1 MRRRLSSAIAGFF
14 LHHLRAELT
23 KPPRLT
29 QLITSEG
36 ASFQAVTENMISQLV
51 AEFPQA
57 NEFQP
62 SFNLFKLWWES
73 LPVSVPYEETTFK
86 SYNQGFWNRLLDLK
100 MGTESSRR
108 ALLIRFRRIV
118 DLSRERGRDL
128 TYEFI
133 YSGESRMNECLRR
146 VVTEHGLGE
155 DAWSLVVE
163 QHDALNRATYSF
175 FDNALKESLKKTDDI
190 LYKILPARIAEQL
203 KNGASVRPVRVPSA
217 SIMFADIVGFTQ
229 IAEALSPEELA
240 IELDRCFSHFDA
252 IMDQNNL
259 EKIKTI
265 GDSYMCAGG
274 ILEANQ
280 THPVDSVLCGLRI
293 QEFMRKYKKSREMR
307 ELSSWRLRIGI
318 HTGSVAA
325 GVIGLNRYN
334 FDVWGDT
341 VNIASRAEA
350 SGQAGLVNITASTR
364 ELVKDFFDLEHRG
377 KVAAKNKG
385 EIDMYFV
392 KGILPELSVAG
403 RGKVPNRKFHRLYL
417 GL

>member
-1 MRRRLSSAIAGFF
+1 MRHRLSNTIAAYF
-14 LHHLRAELT
+14 LHHLRAELE
-23 KPPRLT
+23 KPAALM

-36 ASFQAVTENMISQLV
+36 VPFQALTQEMIARLTE
-51 AEFPQA
+51 EFPA
-57 NEFQP
+57 AGDTIP
-62 SFNLFKLWWES
+62 KHNLFKVWWQS
-73 LPVSVPYEETTFK
+73 LPVSIPYEQTTFK
-86 SYNQGFWNRLLDLK
+86 NYNQGFWNRLLDLK

-146 VVTEHGLGE
+146 VVTEQDLGE
-155 DAWSLVVE
+155 EAWSLVLE

-175 FDNALKESLKKTDDI
+175 FDTALKESLKRTDDI
-190 LYKILPARIAEQL
+190 LHKILPAKIAVEL
-203 KNGASVRPVRVPSA
+203 KNGGSVKPVRVASA

-240 IELDRCFSHFDA
+240 TELDRCFSHFDA
-252 IMDQNNL
+252 IMDQNHL

-274 ILEANQ
+274 ILEENQ
-280 THPVDSVLCGLRI
+280 THAVDAVLCGLRI

-307 ELSSWRLRIGI
+307 DLSSWRLRIGI

-350 SGQAGLVNITASTR
+350 SGEPGRVNITATTKD
-364 ELVKDFFDLEHRG
+364 LVSEFFAVEHRG

-392 KGILPELSVAG
+392 TGILPELSVAG
-403 RGKVPNRKFHRLYL
+403 RGKVPNRKFHKLYRTL
-417 GL
+417 